1 MEKIIKNK
9 IPSIRTVAMPADTNS
24 SGDIFGGW
32 VLSQMDLAG
41 GVLATQVSKKR
52 ITTVAIDKMRFH
64 KPIKVGDIVSFYTQ
78 VNNTGNTSI
87 TIDIETFVTRKNDQ
101 LEKNQEIDALV
112 LRSERQISDIN
123 NLVGRSDEQLR
134 EISRLVQK
142 CDGYLSEIKAL
153 VYNCDSLK
161 DERNKLTNDVLEYNR
176 VNQELSFKM
185 NELSSLNILIQEKL
199 EYATK
204 HPFSFCLN
212 TLLNK

>member
-1 MEKIIKNK
+1 MKEINMEKIIKNK

-101 LEKNQEIDALV
+101 LEKNQEIKV
-112 LRSERQISDIN
+112 TE
-123 NLVGRSDEQLR
+123 G
-134 EISRLVQK
+134 K
-142 CDGYLSEIKAL
+142 F
-153 VYNCDSLK
+153 VYVSID
-161 DERNKLTNDVLEYNR
+161 
-176 VNQELSFKM
+176 
-185 NELSSLNILIQEKL
+185 LNGKPIPIR
-199 EYATK
+199 
-204 HPFSFCLN
+204 
-212 TLLNK
+212 

>member
-78 VNNTGNTSI
+78 VNNIGNTSI

-101 LEKNQEIDALV
+101 LEKNQEIKV
-112 LRSERQISDIN
+112 TE
-123 NLVGRSDEQLR
+123 G
-134 EISRLVQK
+134 K
-142 CDGYLSEIKAL
+142 F
-153 VYNCDSLK
+153 VYVSID
-161 DERNKLTNDVLEYNR
+161 
-176 VNQELSFKM
+176 
-185 NELSSLNILIQEKL
+185 LNGKPIPIR
-199 EYATK
+199 
-204 HPFSFCLN
+204 
-212 TLLNK
+212 

>member
-101 LEKNQEIDALV
+101 LGKNQEIKV
-112 LRSERQISDIN
+112 TE
-123 NLVGRSDEQLR
+123 G
-134 EISRLVQK
+134 K
-142 CDGYLSEIKAL
+142 F
-153 VYNCDSLK
+153 VYVSID
-161 DERNKLTNDVLEYNR
+161 
-176 VNQELSFKM
+176 
-185 NELSSLNILIQEKL
+185 LNGKPIPIR
-199 EYATK
+199 
-204 HPFSFCLN
+204 
-212 TLLNK
+212 

>member
-101 LEKNQEIDALV
+101 LEKNQEIKV
-112 LRSERQISDIN
+112 TE
-123 NLVGRSDEQLR
+123 G
-134 EISRLVQK
+134 K
-142 CDGYLSEIKAL
+142 F
-153 VYNCDSLK
+153 VYVSID
-161 DERNKLTNDVLEYNR
+161 
-176 VNQELSFKM
+176 
-185 NELSSLNILIQEKL
+185 LNGKPIPIR
-199 EYATK
+199 
-204 HPFSFCLN
+204 
-212 TLLNK
+212 